1 MAENFF
7 SLEEIEPCRESYRQL
22 VDEIA
27 QKLYKSGRVKSTFPL
42 MIAHNSINMRLRT
55 YSRSLYIHN

>member
-42 MIAHNSINMRLRT
+42 MIAHNSINMRL
-55 YSRSLYIHN
+55 N